1 MKLYRFALSIWITLA
16 SGLSFLL
23 GWVILAHSP
32 KPIQSV
38 PVQSVQ
44 PAALSQT
51 VLPTLTPLQLQG
63 GSGNSFQNF
72 QVQIPSTSLNS
83 APPPAPAPIFRTSG
97 S

>member
-23 GWVILAHSP
+23 GWAILAHSP
-32 KPIQSV
+32 KP
-38 PVQSVQ
+38 VQSVQ
-44 PAALSQT
+44 VQAVQPPALSQT

-63 GSGNSFQNF
+63 GSSNSFQNF
-72 QVQIPSTSLNS
+72 QVQIPSTSFNS
-83 APPPAPAPIFRTSG
+83 APPPAPAPVFRTSG